1 MSRAASVRLFLS
13 VLAPGLLA
21 AAWPAQA
28 IDFTLGGSAN
38 QADFHTVSQDI
49 VAAFDYKA
57 VEPAAATGIT
67 GISVAAFGSYAPTR
81 DRGAWQRLV
90 GTSVTDIG
98 VVGVKADKGLPLGFD
113 LGGFY
118 TRVPGTDASVYGGEL
133 RYAILRGTPVTPA
146 LAVRGTYTG
155 ASNTGDF
162 RYHSYGTDI
171 SASLP
176 VVFFTPYAGL
186 GYVWGH
192 TSVDHLDNL
201 DDENVRHGKIFAGL
215 DFKVL
220 LLDATAE
227 YERLGSNN
235 VYSLRAGLAF

>member
-1 MSRAASVRLFLS
+1 MPRAVSIRLVLS
-13 VLAPGLLA
+13 LLTPGLLA
-21 AAWPAQA
+21 ALPARA
-28 IDFTLGGSAN
+28 IDFTLSSNAS
-38 QADFHTVSQDI
+38 QVDFHSVSQDI

-57 VEPAAATGIT
+57 LEPAAATGIS
-67 GISVAAFGSYAPTR
+67 GVSVAAFGSYAPTR
-81 DRGAWQRLV
+81 DSGAWQRLV
-90 GTSVTDIG
+90 GSSVTDIG

-113 LGGFY
+113 VGGFY

-155 ASNTGDF
+155 AGNTGDF
-162 RYHSYGTDI
+162 RYHSYGADV
-171 SASLP
+171 SASQSF
-176 VVFFTPYAGL
+176 VFVTPYAGL

-201 DDENVRHGKIFAGL
+201 NDEDLSRGKLFAGL

-220 LLDATAE
+220 LLDTTAE
-227 YERLGSNN
+227 YERLGGNN